1 VMHQMTAAERTRVV
15 IVGAGF
21 GGLSAVEHLAHVP
34 VDVTLVD
41 QHDYHTFQ
49 PLLYEVATSL
59 LNAEDVGRP
68 VRDIAHHQTNATF
81 RQATATGVNWETHQL
96 HLMEGRALP
105 FDYLVLATGATASY
119 FGIPGGAAYALPLYT
134 LPDAVRLRNQIMNR
148 FEAADRDPALVSDG
162 ALTFVVVGGGPTGV
176 ETAGAL
182 ADLFQ
187 HELRRD
193 YPDLAVN
200 RAHIILIQRSDSVLR
215 AFKEQLRG
223 YARTILEDRGVEVRL
238 GVAVTEVSN
247 TGARLS
253 SGEALRAHT
262 VIWAGGLQAG
272 PLADELGLPQGRR
285 GTIVT
290 GADLSVAGH
299 PNVFVIG
306 DLAQMTDGGH
316 LLPQLARPAIESG
329 AHAARQIT
337 RRLMGEPGQPFHYV
351 DLGTMATIGRGTA
364 VCEFPTGLTLQGPVA
379 WLAWLMVHLVEL
391 GGMRNRVDVL
401 GDWGWN
407 LLTHERAARIVID
420 PAEIAASRQP
430 HGGSDVP
437 PSSRVA
443 NGLAARNG
451 ADGLARG

>member
-1 VMHQMTAAERTRVV
+1 MTHRVTSSTDSTERKRVV

-21 GGLSAVEHLAHVP
+21 GGLTAAEHLAHVP

-68 VRDIAHHQTNATF
+68 VRDISHHQKNVTF
-81 RQATATGVNWETHQL
+81 RQATATDVDWETRQL
-96 HLMEGRALP
+96 HLVDGNAPP
-105 FDYLVLATGATASY
+105 FDYLVLAAGATVSY
-119 FGIPGGAAYALPLYT
+119 VGIPGAAAYALPLYT

-148 FEAADRDPALVSDG
+148 FEAADRDPALVNEG

-182 ADLFQ
+182 ADLFH

-200 RAHIILIQRSDSVLR
+200 RAHVKLIQRGDSLLPG
-215 AFKEQLRG
+215 FKEQLRA
-223 YARTILEDRGVEVRL
+223 YARTVLEEREVEVRL
-238 GVAVTEVSN
+238 GVAVTEVSA
-247 TGARLS
+247 TGVRLS
-253 SGEALRAHT
+253 SGEAIHAHT

-272 PLADELGLPQGRR
+272 PLADELGLPQGQR
-285 GTIVT
+285 GRIIA
-290 GADLSVAGH
+290 GADLSVADH

-306 DLAQMTDGGH
+306 DLAQMTDNGQM
-316 LLPQLARPAIESG
+316 LPQLARPAIESG
-329 AHAARQIT
+329 THAARQIT
-337 RRLMGEPGQPFHYV
+337 RRLMGESGQPFHYV

-407 LLTHERAARIVID
+407 LLTHERAARIIID

-430 HGGSDVP
+430 QP
-437 PSSRVA
+437 R
-443 NGLAARNG
+443 RE
-451 ADGLARG
+451 R

>member
-1 VMHQMTAAERTRVV
+1 VTHQRASTERKRVV

-21 GGLSAVEHLAHVP
+21 GGLTAAEHLAHVP

-59 LNAEDVGRP
+59 LNAENVGRP
-68 VRDIAHHQTNATF
+68 VRDIAHHQENVTF
-81 RQATATGVNWETHQL
+81 RQATATGVDWGTQQL
-96 HLMEGRALP
+96 QLVEGTALP
-105 FDYLVLATGATASY
+105 FDYLVLAAGATVSY
-119 FGIPGGAAYALPLYT
+119 FGIPGGAAHALPLYT

-148 FEAADRDPALVSDG
+148 FEAADRDPALISEG

-200 RAHIILIQRSDSVLR
+200 RAHIILIQRGDSVLR
-215 AFKEQLRG
+215 AFKKRLRA
-223 YARTILEDRGVEVRL
+223 YARKTLEERGVEVRL
-238 GVAVTEVSN
+238 GVAVTEVSA
-247 TGARLS
+247 TGVRLS
-253 SGEALRAHT
+253 SGEALQAHT

-272 PLADELGLPQGRR
+272 ALADGLSLPQGRR
-285 GTIVT
+285 GRIVAD
-290 GADLSVAGH
+290 ADLSVAGH
-299 PNVFVIG
+299 PNVFVVG
-306 DLAQMTDGGH
+306 DLAQMTDNGH
-316 LLPQLARPAIESG
+316 FLPQLARPAIESG
-329 AHAARQIT
+329 THAAHQIT
-337 RRLMGEPGQPFHYV
+337 RRLMGKPGQPFHYV

-407 LLTHERAARIVID
+407 LLTHERAARIIID
-420 PAEIAASRQP
+420 PAEIAASGQP
-430 HGGSDVP
+430 HEG
-437 PSSRVA
+437 R
-443 NGLAARNG
+443 
-451 ADGLARG
+451 